1 MQAMRDASIMNLVK
15 TARTLSPEDS
25 IGRAAEALRVSGI
38 SRLPIISSPTD
49 RGGPGYVVGEITDDL
64 VLKALSSGD
73 PHEVAGKQVGSIM
86 SREVVSLNR
95 FMSIGHAAEIMND
108 RNLPMMAVLDEH
120 GRYIGIVTRTDVA
133 SALCYTIRPPVVA
146 GMATPLGV
154 YLTTGHL
161 RAGAGD
167 LGLVLAGVALML
179 MRYAATGLI
188 FGAAWLVDKT
198 SVLGPWSLVA
208 LLNSP
213 SIGVPNWMD
222 TVRVIMV
229 GAALPIFL
237 LLMRVLPLSGYHAAE
252 HQVVHAI
259 ENGEPLKPAT
269 VSAMPRVHPRC
280 GTNIVAGIIVF
291 LMVASLFSTEV
302 AILIAVFGLVFAW
315 RVIGGFFQYY
325 VTTKPANA
333 KQLGSGIK
341 AGESLLEQYK
351 NNAGYRV
358 TGWQRIWNTGMPQ
371 VMIGAAGVLALQEM
385 LFPGWSGLF

>member
-1 MQAMRDASIMNLVK
+1 MRDASIMNLVK
-15 TARTLSPEDS
+15 TARTPTPEDT

-38 SRLPIISSPTD
+38 SRLPIVSSPTD

-64 VLKALSSGD
+64 VLKALTSGD
-73 PHEVAGKQVGSIM
+73 PHEVAEKQIGSIM

-120 GRYIGIVTRTDVA
+120 GRYIGIVTRTDVS

-269 VSAMPRVHPRC
+269 VATMPRVHPRC

-333 KQLGSGIK
+333 KQLESGIK

-351 NNAGYRV
+351 DNAGYRV